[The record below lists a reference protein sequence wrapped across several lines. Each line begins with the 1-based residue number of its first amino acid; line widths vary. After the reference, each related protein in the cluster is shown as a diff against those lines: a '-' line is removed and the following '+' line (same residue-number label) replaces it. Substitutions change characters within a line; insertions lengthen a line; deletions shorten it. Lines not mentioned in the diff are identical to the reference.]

1 MSASADDPY
10 GVAAATEDDDEYGD
24 ESSSSS
30 SYEGESDLEYKSAE
44 DEDGYEASLKK
55 SKFSILLDIDWHFDI
70 FPRPKR
76 ATPLPLPSPRS
87 PVASLPRSPPAPT

>member
-24 ESSSSS
+24 QSSS
-30 SYEGESDLEYKSAE
+30 SYSGESDLEYKSAEDE

-76 ATPLPLPSPRS
+76 ATPLLLPSPRS